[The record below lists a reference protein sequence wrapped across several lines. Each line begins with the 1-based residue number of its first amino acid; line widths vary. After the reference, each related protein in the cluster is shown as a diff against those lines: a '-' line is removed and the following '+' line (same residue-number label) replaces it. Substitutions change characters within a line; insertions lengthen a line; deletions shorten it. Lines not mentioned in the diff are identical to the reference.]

1 LFGRHL
7 KLRRSLWVP
16 VSSLAGRVR
25 FGLALL
31 LLSNPLLLEAQVT
44 ATAEFR
50 AKANFLAKVPNFI
63 EWAAESLP
71 PGPSPF
77 LICIL
82 GDFSFALPLA
92 ESVRGKTLQEKQIEV
107 RGVRK
112 EQDLHSCHI
121 LFVSHF
127 ERKSYARMLGSVRG
141 QNVLTIGE
149 TPEFLDAGGIVNFSM
164 HGELLQF
171 DVNLGEAN
179 RAHLKISSRLLS
191 LARRVV
197 NQTEGAKN

>member
-1 LFGRHL
+1 MFGRHL
-7 KLRRSLWVP
+7 KLRRSLRTP
-16 VSSLAGRVR
+16 VSSLAVVVR
-25 FGLALL
+25 FGLLLL
-31 LLSNPLLLEAQVT
+31 LLSSPLILEAQIT
-44 ATAEFR
+44 TTAEFR

-63 EWAAESLP
+63 EWSPEALP
-71 PGPSPF
+71 PGPTHF

-107 RGVRK
+107 RGVSK
-112 EQDLHSCHI
+112 EQELHSCHI

-149 TPEFLDAGGIVNFSM
+149 TPEFLDAGGILGFSM
-164 HGELLQF
+164 HGETLQF
-171 DVNLGEAN
+171 DVNLTEAN
-179 RAHLKISSRLLS
+179 RAHLKISSRLLA
-191 LARRVV
+191 LARHVV
-197 NQTEGAKN
+197 NPAETEKN